1 MSQHEVSKLD
11 AALMK
16 LEKSLELAE
25 KPANTSDLCSDSESE
40 EGPPI

>member
-16 LEKSLELAE
+16 LEKSLDKAEL
-25 KPANTSDLCSDSESE
+25 PGNTSDVCSDSESE